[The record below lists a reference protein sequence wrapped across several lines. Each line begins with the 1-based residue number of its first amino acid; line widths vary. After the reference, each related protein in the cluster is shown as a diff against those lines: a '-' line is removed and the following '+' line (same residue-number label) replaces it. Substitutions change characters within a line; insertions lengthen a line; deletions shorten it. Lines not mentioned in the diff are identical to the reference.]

1 MISKRFLTAWALL
14 FFTVLNVAGQANK
27 WHWLNYEVASEKQI
41 TGLARY
47 DYFTEQGDT
56 LKAVPYAGGYVECTI
71 GRDSLKARMKEI
83 YYRNHYKHNEYDYT
97 NLRVYAYLL
106 FDEELNIKEIRMTA
120 TRHEKGEADEFR
132 LDLCNDLAELLKTT
146 QWVKKADFPEPSP
159 HSFMS
164 VGFLNFYRS
173 IEEGI
178 QPY

>member
-1 MISKRFLTAWALL
+1 MIFKRILTACTILFLTMLHSFGQENKQKL
-14 FFTVLNVAGQANK
+14 SHYDIAG
-27 WHWLNYEVASEKQI
+27 KQFK
-41 TGLARY
+41 GLGRY

-56 LKAVPYAGGYVECTI
+56 LKAVPYVGEYVECTI

-146 QWVKKADFPEPSP
+146 QWVKKADFPEPGP
-159 HSFMS
+159 HSLMT
-164 VGFLNFYRS
+164 VGFWNSYRYV
-173 IEEGI
+173 EGDI